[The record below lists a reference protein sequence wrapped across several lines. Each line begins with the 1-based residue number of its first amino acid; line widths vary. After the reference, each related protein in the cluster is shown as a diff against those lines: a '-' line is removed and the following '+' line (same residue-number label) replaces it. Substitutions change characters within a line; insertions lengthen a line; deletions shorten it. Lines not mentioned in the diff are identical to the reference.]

1 MTGGPRADVDANG
14 VANASGASLDAT
26 KGSLRRIREGVER
39 ARALRKMTEETREG
53 VRELS
58 GLFASGRDADED
70 CDDGVRLSALERLLR
85 DARNAL
91 RPGERAEAAIESL
104 ERDERVLFA
113 TWETLATLDV
123 DLCAI
128 RVALERVDERKRGVF
143 DDEEFAR
150 VDRAWSTFETVLWS
164 GVRQGILAAESGSVG
179 LVRAMRVVVEQ
190 EILDGEFERDADAL
204 ELELEPSA
212 SGTKMTTIA
221 GAPPAPKRWKT
232 RVLEEMSDA
241 VEARLALIAEG
252 FSGMDDKESIDDVL
266 GALDESLAYL
276 AEIFD
281 YTIPAFPPEWRV
293 FETVVAPT
301 YHAGVCELLARLS
314 SSPDTSTSDLVATV
328 NWSQHYFV
336 AIESLGLNIET
347 SDEDGGGSDSG
358 SGDEAGDGD
367 DVGPSLPYP
376 VGLVTIIDAYCE
388 RLRETN
394 ASWIE
399 NLCLLSRTR
408 PPKPSSD
415 GKLWTPSDLEFF
427 RLVTDHMS
435 IAVGTRSTV
444 FIRRCGRVV
453 AKMIFDYAL
462 NVGERLG
469 VTTTNDPASTPSRTA
484 MREPVVF
491 ESIVAGV
498 NDTRRCRT
506 LALDAYKVIKDTVG
520 ADAQIS
526 ASFDQTVN
534 VLNALHA
541 EARRMIS
548 RQVLEDPALQGI
560 FQKLYSGGPHGA
572 WASGE
577 AMTTILATVEDYLS
591 DVDLWLADELARS
604 VTETLFEHLIDRLF
618 VAFTKQLGVFTPH
631 TAPRLEE
638 DERALV
644 ESMSLRMSH
653 NKSLGRISR
662 LTNLRELVNATDA
675 DSFVRAYEVLLGNW
689 PEAGL
694 DAVDAI
700 LRARRDLDKA
710 SAREILERCR
720 DACIRKLA
728 AISGTTPSVGTGN
741 LTTPGKKHTGN
752 HRRTGSA
759 VSYADL
765 NARFKDMR

>member
-1 MTGGPRADVDANG
+1 MTDGTRVDVDAGG
-14 VANASGASLDAT
+14 VANASGVTLDAT

-39 ARALRKMTEETREG
+39 ARALRKMAEETREG

-58 GLFASGRDADED
+58 GLFASGRDDED
-70 CDDGVRLSALERLLR
+70 DDDGVRLSALERLLR

-91 RPGERAEAAIESL
+91 RPGERAEAAIEAL

-128 RVALERVDERKRGVF
+128 RVALDRVDERKRGVF

-164 GVRQGILAAESGSVG
+164 GVRQGILAAQSGSVG

-190 EILDGEFERDADAL
+190 EILDEEFERDAEAL
-204 ELELEPSA
+204 ELELETSS
-212 SGTKMTTIA
+212 SGTKMKTIA

-281 YTIPAFPPEWRV
+281 YTIPSFPPEWRV

-328 NWSQHYFV
+328 NWSQHYFAAV
-336 AIESLGLNIET
+336 ESLGLNIET

-358 SGDEAGDGD
+358 LGDDDGDED
-367 DVGPSLPYP
+367 DIGPSLPYP

-388 RLRETN
+388 RLQETN

-427 RLVTDHMS
+427 RLITDHMS

-469 VTTTNDPASTPSRTA
+469 VTTTSDPASTPSRTA
-484 MREPVVF
+484 IREPVAF
-491 ESIVAGV
+491 ESIVAAV
-498 NDTRRCRT
+498 NDTRRCRN
-506 LALDAYKVIKDTVG
+506 LALDAYKVIKETVG
-520 ADAQIS
+520 DDAQIS

-534 VLNALHA
+534 ILNALHA

-548 RQVLEDPALQGI
+548 RQVLEDPALHDV
-560 FQKLYSGGPHGA
+560 FQKLYSGGPDGA

-618 VAFTKQLGVFTPH
+618 LAFTKQLGTLAPH

-638 DERALV
+638 DERALI

-675 DSFVRAYEVLLGNW
+675 NAFVRAYEVLLGNW

-728 AISGTTPSVGTGN
+728 AISGATPSVGKN
-741 LTTPGKKHTGN
+741 LTTPGKKHHGN

-765 NARFKDMR
+765 NARFKDMRY

>member
-1 MTGGPRADVDANG
+1 MTGGGRVDVDVVDD
-14 VANASGASLDAT
+14 VANASGATLEAT
-26 KGSLRRIREGVER
+26 KGSMRQIREGVER
-39 ARALRKMTEETREG
+39 ARALRKMAEETREG

-58 GLFASGRDADED
+58 GIFASGRDDDE
-70 CDDGVRLSALERLLR
+70 DGVRLSALERLLR
-85 DARNAL
+85 DARSAL
-91 RPGERAEAAIESL
+91 RPGERAEAAIEAL
-104 ERDERVLFA
+104 ERDERRLFA

-128 RVALERVDERKRGVF
+128 RAALERVDERKRGVF

-164 GVRQGILAAESGSVG
+164 GVRQSILTAESGSVG
-179 LVRAMRVVVEQ
+179 LVRAMRVVAEQ
-190 EILDGEFERDADAL
+190 EILDGEFERDVEAL
-204 ELELEPSA
+204 ELELETSA
-212 SGTKMTTIA
+212 SGTMMKTVA
-221 GAPPAPKRWKT
+221 GAPPAPRRWKT
-232 RVLEEMSDA
+232 RVLEEMANA

-252 FSGMDDKESIDDVL
+252 FSGMVDKESIDDVL

-314 SSPDTSTSDLVATV
+314 SSSDTSTSDLVATV
-328 NWSQHYFV
+328 NWSQHYFT
-336 AIESLGLNIET
+336 AIESLGLKIET
-347 SDEDGGGSDSG
+347 SDEDGIGSDSD
-358 SGDEAGDGD
+358 SGDDAGTT
-367 DVGPSLPYP
+367 LPYP
-376 VGLVTIIDAYCE
+376 IGLVTIIDAYCE
-388 RLRETN
+388 RLGEIN
-394 ASWIE
+394 ASWID

-444 FIRRCGRVV
+444 FIRRCGRLV
-453 AKMIFDYAL
+453 AKMIFDYTL

-469 VTTTNDPASTPSRTA
+469 VTITSDLASTPSRTA
-484 MREPVVF
+484 MREPVAF

-506 LALDAYKVIKDTVG
+506 LALDAYKVIKETIGD
-520 ADAQIS
+520 DAEIS
-526 ASFDQTVN
+526 ASFDQIVN

-548 RQVLEDPALQGI
+548 RQVLEDPALHDV
-560 FQKLYSGGPHGA
+560 FQKLYLGGSEGA

-591 DVDLWLADELARS
+591 DVDLWLVDELARS
-604 VTETLFEHLIDRLF
+604 VTETLFEHLIERLF
-618 VAFTKQLGVFTPH
+618 LAFTKQLGTLVPH
-631 TAPRLEE
+631 TIPRLEE

-675 DSFVRAYEVLLGNW
+675 DAFTRAYEVLLGNW

-710 SAREILERCR
+710 SARKILEQCR
-720 DACIRKLA
+720 DVCIRKLA
-728 AISGTTPSVGTGN
+728 AISGAAPSVGMN
-741 LTTPGKKHTGN
+741 LTTHGKKHTGN

-759 VSYADL
+759 ISCADL
-765 NARFKDMR
+765 NTRFKDMRY